1 MYPMEPICI
10 FTPTFNRAYCLDR
23 LYRSLE
29 SQHAQ
34 NFCWLIVD
42 DGSTDGTQAFVE
54 SRQNDA
60 PFPIIYIKQENGG
73 KQRAHNTG
81 VRHCENELFFCV
93 DSDDILAPQ
102 ATKMIQET
110 WENHKDNP
118 NLAGVIGLCGSDETT
133 PLGTEMPQGVESLT
147 FWDLYY
153 KYGHKGDS
161 APVYRTEILKK
172 FPFDVAEGEKF
183 IAEPYVYHQIDQEF
197 ELCPINDVL
206 IIREYLEDGYTSNVR
221 NVTKNNPI
229 GYMRLKLMYIGYSDT
244 LYLQFYN
251 SILYQVGCIL
261 SKTKNGA
268 SRSPHKIIT
277 ALAYIPAWILTKTV
291 YR

>member
-1 MYPMEPICI
+1 MEPICI
-10 FTPTFNRAYCLDR
+10 FTPTYNRAYCLDG
-23 LYRSLE
+23 LYRSL
-29 SQHAQ
+29 QDQRVQ
-34 NFCWLIVD
+34 NFYWLIVD
-42 DGSTDGTQAFVE
+42 DGSTDDTQSLVE
-54 SRQNDA
+54 RFRDEA
-60 PFPIIYIKQENGG
+60 PFRISYIKQENGG

-81 VRHCENELFFCV
+81 VSLCESELFFCV
-93 DSDDILAPQ
+93 DSDDILPPD
-102 ATKMIQET
+102 ATEKIQET
-110 WENHKDNP
+110 WNQCKDDP
-118 NLAGVIGLCGSDETT
+118 RLAGVVGLCGSDETT
-133 PLGTEMPQGVESLT
+133 PLGTNMPAGIESLT
-147 FWDLYY
+147 FWGLYY
-153 KYGHKGDS
+153 KHGHKGDT
-161 APVYRTEILKK
+161 ALVYRAEILKR

-197 ELCPINDVL
+197 ELRPLDEVL

-221 NVTKNNPI
+221 KVTKDNPV

-261 SKTKNGA
+261 SKTKKGA

-277 ALAYIPAWILTKTV
+277 ALAYVPAWILVKTV